1 MASMPLRVDR
11 RGFLT
16 LMGPALL
23 LPGTALRVGA
33 QAAEDALFLLID
45 GISPVTPPDLI
56 GTFLDPFLEGEIP
69 FALVLPSLGPDLP
82 PASAATLRR
91 VLEAGPLQIEP
102 VLALPGLP
110 ELPAYFQRRLAS
122 NAIQA
127 FARLAPGATT
137 PLSIAT
143 DAVEETNLDALRCLG
158 IRTVLKPDLPL
169 PVASAGCAGMTVC
182 LSGATRIVVADT
194 ADPAAEMDL
203 ALDRPGWAQIAI
215 SLAGIERA
223 SSAEARLRGRR
234 AVDAVLR
241 EVELGRRFLALPR
254 DNALWFGP
262 DQPRLLALRLAAS
275 GPEAEV
281 LARDLRALGLS
292 LTPTLPPAPGPWPL
306 DACLELPRAGAAA
319 LPVGPTCAA
328 AEDATA
334 VLPEGSSVE
343 LLLLPS
349 DHAAF
354 DDRGLLVRGEVP
366 VVQAAF
372 LLEPAQAM
380 RDAVLSIGPD
390 ACRTPQARAATLDL
404 LDRLR
409 ADAGTRMLD
418 VPGFV
423 QATVVPD
430 SVFDLLRDSRRVA
443 GAATADTLDPAP
455 LTTEEWLADAAQA
468 WQFFERFSNPD
479 TGLCADTADVQEGEA
494 WLHRELTMWDLG
506 SLIAGVMAAQE
517 LGLLSDADFVA
528 RADQLVRA
536 LPVAR
541 IGNLQL
547 PSEVISSDTGRAL
560 SSDFN
565 ACDTGRL
572 ISVLRE
578 LDSHPLTPGLA
589 QKTIDSWDLAGV
601 IADGRVHSVVDG
613 RLVDRFRSH
622 CAHYTARAFRDRGF
636 AVASP
641 YEVSDEASPT
651 DHAMRLLHAVGDLG
665 PLGAEPLLLEA
676 TEMGLSAPSDLLA
689 QVLFAAQRLEFERT
703 GTLLAVSE
711 APLNRQP
718 WFSYQGLNLTGAGDR
733 WMVNATSD
741 DARYA
746 TADFRREITLVNTK
760 AAYLWAAHRPDAWST
775 RLVRH
780 VRDRTR
786 IKGAGFSPGVHVAT
800 GLGMSGYADINTNGV
815 VLEAIA
821 FILRGRKPRLD

>member
-1 MASMPLRVDR
+1 MPLRVDR

-23 LPGTALRVGA
+23 LPVTPLRVRA
-33 QAAEDALFLLID
+33 QAAEDALFLLVD
-45 GISPVTPPDLI
+45 GIDTTTPPDLI
-56 GTFLDPFLEGEIP
+56 DAVLDPFLEGEIP
-69 FALVLPSLGPDLP
+69 FALVLPPLGPDSPLP
-82 PASAATLRR
+82 SAATLRR
-91 VLEAGPLQIEP
+91 VLAAGPMSVEP

-110 ELPAYFQRRLAS
+110 KLPIYFQRRMAS
-122 NAIQA
+122 DSIQA
-127 FARLAPGATT
+127 LARLAPDSAA

-143 DAVEETNLDALRCLG
+143 DGVEETNLDALRCLG

-169 PVASAGCAGMTVC
+169 PVASAGCAGLAVC
-182 LSGATRIVVADT
+182 LSGVTRINMADA
-194 ADPAAEMDL
+194 ADPAAQMEP
-203 ALDRPGWAQIAI
+203 ALSRPGWAQIAL

-223 SSAEARLRGRR
+223 TPAEARLRGRR

-262 DQPRLLALRLAAS
+262 DQPRFLALRLAAS

-281 LARDLRALGLS
+281 LARDLRALGLP
-292 LTPTLPPAPGPWPL
+292 LTPTLAPVPEPVPA
-306 DACLELPRAGAAA
+306 DACLQLPGTGGLPAG
-319 LPVGPTCAA
+319 PICAA
-328 AEDATA
+328 APDAMA
-334 VLPEGSSVE
+334 VLPEESSVE

-354 DDRGLLVRGEVP
+354 DGRGLLVRGETP
-366 VVQAAF
+366 VAEAAR
-372 LLEPAQAM
+372 LLDPAEGM
-380 RDAVLSIGPD
+380 RDAVLSIGPE
-390 ACRTPQARAATLDL
+390 AVLTPQARAATLDL
-404 LDRLR
+404 LARLR
-409 ADAGTRMLD
+409 ADPGTRLLD

-423 QATVVPD
+423 QATVTPD
-430 SVFDLLRDSRRVA
+430 PVFALWRDSRRAA
-443 GAATADTLDPAP
+443 GPASSDEPEPAP
-455 LTTEEWLADAAQA
+455 LTPEEWLADAAQA
-468 WQFFERFSNPD
+468 WQFFQRFSNPD

-541 IGNLQL
+541 IGGLQL
-547 PSEVISSDTGRAL
+547 PCEVISSDSGRAL

-572 ISVLRE
+572 LSVLRE
-578 LDSHPLTPGLA
+578 LDAHPLTAGLA
-589 QKTIDSWDLAGV
+589 ESTVDTWDLAGV

-641 YEVSDEASPT
+641 YEVPDEASPT
-651 DHAMRLLHAVGDLG
+651 DHAMRLLHAAGDLG
-665 PLGAEPLLLEA
+665 PLGAEPLLFEA
-676 TEMGLSAPSDLLA
+676 VEMGLSAPSDVLA
-689 QVLFAAQRLEFERT
+689 QVLFAAQRLEFERS

-733 WMVNATSD
+733 WMVNVTSD

-746 TADFRREITLVNTK
+746 TAEFRREITLVNTK
-760 AAYLWAAHRPDAWST
+760 AAYLWAAHRPDTWST

-780 VRDRTR
+780 VRDRAR
-786 IKGAGFSPGVHVAT
+786 IEGAGFSPGVHVAS

-815 VLEAIA
+815 VLEAVA
-821 FILRGRKPRLD
+821 FILRGRKPRLG